1 MASKR
6 AISTTSAAGP
16 RDGAPYSQA
25 IVAEP
30 FVFVSGQLPLDPGTG
45 ELVGDGI
52 EAQTEQTL
60 RNLGAVLDAAGSSL
74 EAIVKTTVFLSD
86 LDDWAA
92 MNSVYRRFVG
102 DVPPARSAIESGRLA
117 FGARVEIDAIA
128 LLAAT

>member
-1 MASKR
+1 
-6 AISTTSAAGP
+6 
-16 RDGAPYSQA
+16 
-25 IVAEP
+25 
-30 FVFVSGQLPLDPGTG
+30 
-45 ELVGDGI
+45 
-52 EAQTEQTL
+52 
-60 RNLGAVLDAAGSSL
+60 VLDAAGSSL

-128 LLAAT
+128 LVAAA